1 MQRRE
6 PFCQPKHF
14 VLAEIVGTLAEN
26 ASALLLRFLPKVAAS
41 RGGTIRHRW
50 IGVLAAV
57 VPVLF
62 AAKTSGDPQTQTEKL
77 SYAQIGFMRPWT
89 SAIPSTWKRGTSV
102 LFIFRNS
109 FVIPSLSGF
118 SANKKLRIWAD
129 SFRLARDSD
138 AIQAH
143 GDIWCRQA
151 YFQDQVLYSWR
162 WASLESRTGCCGRT
176 LRSSSSSGLSGP
188 SGSVTCP
195 RCTMERSIPMAISNP
210 S

>member
-77 SYAQIGFMRPWT
+77 AYAQIGFMRALDERHT
-89 SAIPSTWKRGTSV
+89 
-102 LFIFRNS
+102 L
-109 FVIPSLSGF
+109 GF

-138 AIQAH
+138 AIQ
-143 GDIWCRQA
+143 
-151 YFQDQVLYSWR
+151 
-162 WASLESRTGCCGRT
+162 
-176 LRSSSSSGLSGP
+176 
-188 SGSVTCP
+188 
-195 RCTMERSIPMAISNP
+195 
-210 S
+210 

>member
-1 MQRRE
+1 MDGTDQIELIDRWNCE
-6 PFCQPKHF
+6 DDHSASGCSALPPQIA
-14 VLAEIVGTLAEN
+14 VSVGHSGSICSAASRFANRNTLFWRKSSGHWQKN

-109 FVIPSLSGF
+109 FVIPSVSGF

-138 AIQAH
+138 AIQ
-143 GDIWCRQA
+143 
-151 YFQDQVLYSWR
+151 
-162 WASLESRTGCCGRT
+162 
-176 LRSSSSSGLSGP
+176 
-188 SGSVTCP
+188 
-195 RCTMERSIPMAISNP
+195 
-210 S
+210 